1 MNELRVVDDWFSKYR
16 RGMLK
21 QFAEWL
27 DQSEVL
33 KKLDS
38 SDPIIILMLKAQ
50 SNHFMHCDLSSKI
63 KNRIWANTLQ
73 PQINA
78 LKI

>member
-1 MNELRVVDDWFSKYR
+1 
-16 RGMLK
+16 MLK

-38 SDPIIILMLKAQ
+38 SDPIIILVLKAK
-50 SNHFMHCDLSSKI
+50 HFIHCDLHSKI